1 MKNLLQLINLSSS
14 AENFIG
20 DQLSYFQEKGD
31 YKMHLVCSDKG
42 NLKKFAEEQ
51 KVEYMV
57 LNLSRQLSPWQDVKA
72 FLAIC
77 KYIRKH
83 KIDIILCHQAKA
95 RTLGIPAAWLMGVK
109 HRIIFSHGVLHETMH
124 GLKRFLVLSNDRM
137 LARMATK
144 VICVSHHVM
153 KARVNDGIDKPE
165 KQVIIGSGSC
175 NGIDTINKFN
185 PALVSEN
192 EVKALKTKYGIRDED
207 LVVGFCGRLVKDK
220 GVAELAE
227 GFRLLCERNPEKSI
241 KLLIIGEPE
250 KRDAVAPEV
259 FEVLNNNP
267 KVLFTGRVPYDE
279 IQKYYLLMSVFILPS
294 HRDGLGLVPLEAEAM
309 GIPAL
314 VTKITGCKET
324 IIENETG
331 NYVDLTGESVCQEL
345 TKYFDSE
352 RRRIFGKQARKFV
365 HENFEHTVYRELIFE
380 FIKSLEP

>member
-51 KVEYMV
+51 KVEYMA

-95 RTLGIPAAWLMGVK
+95 RTLGIPAAWMMGVK

-192 EVKALKTKYGIRDED
+192 EVKALKTKYGIRDDD

>member
-1 MKNLLQLINLSSS
+1 MKNVLQLINLSSS

-20 DQLSYFQEKGD
+20 DQLSYFQENGD
-31 YKMHLVCSDKG
+31 FKMHLVCSDMG
-42 NLKKFAEEQ
+42 NLTRFAKEQ
-51 KVEYMV
+51 KVEYMP
-57 LNLSRQLSPWQDVKA
+57 LNLSRQLSPWQDIKA
-72 FLAIC
+72 FFAIC

-95 RTLGIPAAWLMGVK
+95 RTVGIPAAWFMGVK

-124 GLKRFLVLSNDRM
+124 GLKRLLVLSNDRM
-137 LARMATK
+137 LSRMATK

-153 KARVNDGIDKPE
+153 NARVNDGIDSPE
-165 KQVIIGSGSC
+165 KQTIIGKGSC
-175 NGIDTINKFN
+175 NGIDTIGKFN
-185 PALVSEN
+185 PELVSPE
-192 EVKALKTKYGIRDED
+192 EVMLLMQKFGINDGD
-207 LVVGFCGRLVKDK
+207 FVVGFCGRLVKDK

-259 FEVLNNNP
+259 FEVLNENP
-267 KVLFTGRVPYDE
+267 RVIFTGRVPFDE

-294 HRDGLGLVPLEAEAM
+294 HRDGLGLVPLEAESM

-324 IIENETG
+324 IVENVTG
-331 NYVDLTGESVCQEL
+331 NYINLNGESVCEEL
-345 TKYFDSE
+345 TRYFDSD
-352 RRRIFGKQARKFV
+352 RCRIFGKQARKFV
-365 HENFEHTVYRELIFE
+365 HGNFEHTVFRERIFN
-380 FIKSLEP
+380 FMKSLD

>member
-1 MKNLLQLINLSSS
+1 MKNVLQLINLSSS
-14 AENFIG
+14 AGNFIG

-31 YKMHLVCSDKG
+31 YKMHLVCSDMG

-51 KVEYMV
+51 NVEYMA
-57 LNLSRQLSPWQDVKA
+57 LNLSRQLSPWQDIKA
-72 FLAIC
+72 FFAIC
-77 KYIRKH
+77 NYIRKH

-95 RTLGIPAAWLMGVK
+95 RTLGIPAAWLMRVK

-137 LARMATK
+137 LSRMATK

-185 PALVSEN
+185 PAIVSEN
-192 EVKALKTKYGIRDED
+192 EVKVMKSKYGITDD
-207 LVVGFCGRLVKDK
+207 DFVVGFCGRLVKDK

-227 GFRLLCERNPEKSI
+227 GFRLLCERNPDKSI

-250 KRDAVAPEV
+250 KRDAVALEV
-259 FEVLNNNP
+259 FDVLNNNP
-267 KVLFTGRVPYDE
+267 MVRFTGRVSYDE
-279 IQKYYLLMSVFILPS
+279 IQKYYLLMSVLILPS

-309 GIPAL
+309 GIPAI

-324 IIENETG
+324 IIENVTG

-345 TKYFDSE
+345 AKYFDPE

-365 HENFEHTVYRELIFE
+365 FENFEHSVYRENIFN
-380 FIKSLEP
+380 FIKSLD

>member
-1 MKNLLQLINLSSS
+1 MKNVLQLINLSSS

-31 YKMHLVCSDKG
+31 FKMHLVCSDMG
-42 NLKKFAEEQ
+42 NLKTFAESQ
-51 KVEYMV
+51 GVEYMA
-57 LNLSRQLSPWQDVKA
+57 LNLSRQLSPWLDIKA
-72 FLAIC
+72 FFAIC

-95 RTLGIPAAWLMGVK
+95 RTLGVPAAWLMGVK

-137 LARMATK
+137 LSRMATK

-153 KARVNDGIDKPE
+153 NARVTDGIDKPE

-175 NGIDTINKFN
+175 NGIDTIGKFN
-185 PALVSEN
+185 PALVSEE
-192 EVKALKTKYGIRDED
+192 EVKTLKAKYGITDD
-207 LVVGFCGRLVKDK
+207 DFVVGFCGRLVKDK
-220 GVAELAE
+220 GVSELAE

-241 KLLIIGEPE
+241 KLLIIGESE

-259 FEVLNNNP
+259 FEVLNDNP
-267 KVLFTGRVPYDE
+267 KVVFTGRVQYAD

-294 HRDGLGLVPLEAEAM
+294 HRDGLGLVPLEAESM

-324 IIENETG
+324 IIENVTG
-331 NYVDLTGESVCQEL
+331 NYVDLTGESVCEEL
-345 TKYFDSE
+345 TRYLDPN
-352 RRRIFGKQARKFV
+352 RCRIFGKQARKFV
-365 HENFEHTVYRELIFE
+365 HEKFDHTVYRDRILE
-380 FIKSLEP
+380 FIKSLE

>member
-51 KVEYMV
+51 KVEYMA

-192 EVKALKTKYGIRDED
+192 EVKALKTKYGIRDDD

-331 NYVDLTGESVCQEL
+331 SYVDLTGESVCQEL